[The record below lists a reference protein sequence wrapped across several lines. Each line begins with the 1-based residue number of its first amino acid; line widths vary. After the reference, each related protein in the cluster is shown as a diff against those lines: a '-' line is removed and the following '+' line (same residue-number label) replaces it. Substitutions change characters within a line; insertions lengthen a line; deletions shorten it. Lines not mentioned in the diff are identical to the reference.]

1 MKPFDIAG
9 RLLNL
14 GIWSDPRLSLNDKLN
29 LYFNDFDFSPL
40 MIQENYL
47 ITNPRLPGKQIELVA
62 KAAEDI
68 SISDTVNSL
77 IRSGEQQWSL
87 LPFHGIMSTVKPS
100 YEVAGQITGRLNFSS
115 WLGQNSK
122 QMKYQRMLQELQ
134 YHTRVKL
141 QPPSKNC
148 VSIIWMHCGK
158 NSQTPL

>member
-1 MKPFDIAG
+1 
-9 RLLNL
+9 
-14 GIWSDPRLSLNDKLN
+14 
-29 LYFNDFDFSPL
+29 

-122 QMKYQRMLQELQ
+122 QMKYQRMLRIAVP
-134 YHTRVKL
+134 YKG
-141 QPPSKNC
+141 KNFNHQARIA
-148 VSIIWMHCGK
+148 SRLLDALWQ
-158 NSQTPL
+158 NSQTLCDSGRWI

>member
-1 MKPFDIAG
+1 
-9 RLLNL
+9 
-14 GIWSDPRLSLNDKLN
+14 
-29 LYFNDFDFSPL
+29 

-122 QMKYQRMLQELQ
+122 QMKISMLQNCSTIQKVRTSTTKQELRLD
-134 YHTRVKL
+134 Y
-141 QPPSKNC
+141 
-148 VSIIWMHCGK
+148 WMHCGK